1 MKQKSLSSLF
11 ETYNSKLKIRKLR
24 MATHNR
30 ELPLVHSNVRNMII
44 ETESG
49 QFKYTFHFIR
59 LVCSETILV
68 YKMKG
73 DEQRVL
79 SYKNFEF

>member
-1 MKQKSLSSLF
+1 
-11 ETYNSKLKIRKLR
+11 

-79 SYKNFEF
+79 SYKNFEFWSSDRPTLKRSGEHSER

>member
-1 MKQKSLSSLF
+1 MP
-11 ETYNSKLKIRKLR
+11 
-24 MATHNR
+24 THNM
-30 ELPLVHSNVRNMII
+30 ELPLVPSNVRNMII

-68 YKMKG
+68 DKMKG

-79 SYKNFEF
+79 SYKNFEFWSSDRSTLKRSVEHSER